1 MRKHIILVLA
11 GILSFVLAACG
22 GQAQQVPT
30 TAPAQ
35 PATTAPER
43 PTVTAVPLR
52 MPTIIAPPCCCG
64 ATTAPEQP
72 TTLIASS
79 CSYR

>member
-22 GQAQQVPT
+22 GQAQQAPT

-43 PTVTAVPLR
+43 PTVTAIPFR
-52 MPTIIAPPCCCG
+52 KPTVIAPPCCG